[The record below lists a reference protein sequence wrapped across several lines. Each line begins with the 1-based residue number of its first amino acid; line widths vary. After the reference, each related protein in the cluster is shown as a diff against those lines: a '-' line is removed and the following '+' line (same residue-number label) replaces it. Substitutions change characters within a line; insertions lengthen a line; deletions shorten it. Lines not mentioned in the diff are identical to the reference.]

1 MACPLR
7 SSYANFRYFSIAH
20 PEEKENEKNENCRFS
35 LPPHF
40 GAVCT
45 IEGRFETLKMDTYLL
60 KIG

>member
-1 MACPLR
+1 MKKTKIVVFP
-7 SSYANFRYFSIAH
+7 
-20 PEEKENEKNENCRFS
+20 